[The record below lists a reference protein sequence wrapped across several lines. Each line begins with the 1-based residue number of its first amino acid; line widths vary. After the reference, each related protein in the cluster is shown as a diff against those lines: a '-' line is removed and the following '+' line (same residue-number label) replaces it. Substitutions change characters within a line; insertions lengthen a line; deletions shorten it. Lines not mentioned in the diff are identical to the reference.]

1 MSRMP
6 MSDLT
11 PPSQWQWRVAVQPMK
26 RGLVRSALFASDGGI
41 LGIGPQGLARC
52 AGDQWTAMAT
62 PPTLNHRAV
71 RGMQWLPDGDL
82 LIHGEAGMVLRLT
95 RVGLTVGFPRPD
107 TEASILGAAVEA
119 STDTVIVVGERA
131 SGSAVE
137 RTTSTDRVGYVIVYS
152 KGRLAHVCDASPAGR
167 LVAIARLGATWAAV
181 GDRGALVRID
191 NGKLDPGRAIC
202 GGDLMAIA
210 SLPDGTCVTVGAGG
224 HALHIGQDGN
234 AQLEAVQT
242 TRDLVSVAVSDDG
255 VAWAGSQARVLRRT
269 GDSWVRM
276 SGELGFESSIVAI
289 QVRSAREVRA
299 VCDDGAV
306 LEGRLG
312 SSA

>member
-1 MSRMP
+1 MP

-11 PPSQWQWRVAVQPMK
+11 TPSQWQWRVAAQPMK

-52 AGDQWTAMAT
+52 AGDQWTAMPT
-62 PPTLNHRAV
+62 PPTLNLRTV

-82 LIHGEAGMVLRLT
+82 LIYGEAGMVLRLT
-95 RVGLTVGFPRPD
+95 RTGLTVGFPRPD
-107 TEASILGAAVEA
+107 TEASICGAAVDA
-119 STDTVIVVGERA
+119 ATDTIMAVGERA

-137 RTTSTDRVGYVIVYS
+137 RTTSTDRVGYVLIYS
-152 KGRLAHVCDASPAGR
+152 KGRLAQVSDASPAGR
-167 LVAIARLGATWAAV
+167 LVALARLGGVWAAV

-191 NGKLDPGRAIC
+191 GTKIEGGRAIC

-210 SLPDGTCVTVGAGG
+210 TMPDGTCVAVGAGG
-224 HALHIGQDGN
+224 HALHIGVNGD

-242 TRDLVSVAVSDDG
+242 TRDLTSVAVSDEG

-276 SGELGFESSIVAI
+276 SGELGLESHIVAL
-289 QVRSAREVRA
+289 QLRSARDIRA

-312 SSA
+312 STA